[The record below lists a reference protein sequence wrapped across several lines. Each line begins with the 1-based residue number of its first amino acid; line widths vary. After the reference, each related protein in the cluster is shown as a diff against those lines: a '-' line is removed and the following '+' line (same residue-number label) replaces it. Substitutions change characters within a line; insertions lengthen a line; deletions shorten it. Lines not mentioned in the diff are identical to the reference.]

1 MDEQQTELGTEELE
15 DETASALPD
24 REAMSL
30 AGFGD
35 EIVDLNY
42 DHPYL
47 PPEIDGYEPP
57 PDNAA

>member
-1 MDEQQTELGTEELE
+1 MTDEREQLGTEELE
-15 DETASALPD
+15 DASAVALPE
-24 REAMSL
+24 REMLSI
-30 AGFGD
+30 GSIGD

-57 PDNAA
+57 EDPAA

>member
-1 MDEQQTELGTEELE
+1 MDKQEHLEESELDE
-15 DETASALPD
+15 ETAAALPD

-35 EIVDLNY
+35 EIVDLGF

-57 PDNAA
+57 DPAA